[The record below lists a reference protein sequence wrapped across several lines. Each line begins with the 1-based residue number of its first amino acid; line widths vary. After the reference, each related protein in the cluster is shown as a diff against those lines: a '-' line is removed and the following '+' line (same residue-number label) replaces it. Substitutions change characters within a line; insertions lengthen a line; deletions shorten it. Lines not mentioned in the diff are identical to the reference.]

1 MKEVKMKVKRFEKF
15 RSVQSGR
22 QIRVKSTNLGWY
34 DDQSVIVTLDDT
46 GRTIKETARLVY
58 TDSIRRR
65 YTRT

>member
-1 MKEVKMKVKRFEKF
+1 MKVKRFEKF